1 MDRLFIDG
9 KEVEFGGE
17 VDVFLTYR
25 SNIMNP
31 DISKILGNNSST
43 IKVPHTL
50 HNASII
56 ENAQMVTS
64 DTRFPYIKHTADV
77 VRDGMTLIHKATVIL
92 LKTTPKEY
100 ELSLVWGASEGLRQM
115 AGENEKLPSLAS
127 HLNIPDKL
135 WTYNASGTEEFP
147 EAIYGFVRRQDNG
160 KYWYHP
166 VVSVG
171 AILSA
176 TQAKYGASF
185 RISETMMRD
194 LEELAIPILRSA
206 TPKQTIRFIKYQGN
220 NNSGAHIDWDY
231 IDDTKYNQ
239 GDIFVLDDVKLSH
252 MDVHIIAS
260 GYTTTVVAETQRLIQ
275 DAYYI
280 SVTKK
285 VTTTSDDGETQ
296 VDYTEIAEIPCTKI
310 TPQQGIS
317 SSYFDIEFKADIT
330 EDIDT
335 FNNLDE
341 IYFNFVQRPVPGSP
355 NDKWVP
361 FVITWYESAQ
371 ANLVFNQDQI
381 TLGEMYYIGN
391 NLPDIEIM
399 KFLKGIMQMLGMFA
413 YMDSEG
419 SISMLD
425 YPTFFARKAD
435 AQDWSRYLCMTATD
449 ASEEQEYEPEGFYQK
464 NLVQYKD
471 DDANKGMDGAFTID
485 NETLEA
491 EGEYITLPFTSVA
504 TIDNYERPGI
514 AKIPMYKQVNEDED
528 EWNPTTEREDDAVK
542 NVYVLRNR
550 YSPSGYY
557 LSREG
562 LDWATL
568 LATSYQGIIQ
578 SVQQAHYITATFY
591 LDAIALQR
599 VDFGYPIY
607 LSQYASYF
615 AITEIK
621 TKANNLAEVKLLKLV

>member
-1 MDRLFIDG
+1 MDRLFIDN
-9 KEVEFGGE
+9 KEVEMGGE
-17 VDVFLTYR
+17 VRIYLTYR

-77 VRDGMTLIHKATVIL
+77 VRDGITLIHKATAIL
-92 LKTTPKEY
+92 LKTTPEEY
-100 ELSLVWGASEGLRQM
+100 ELSLVWGASEELRQM
-115 AGENEKLPSLAS
+115 ATENVKLPSLAS
-127 HLNIPDKL
+127 HLNISDKR
-135 WTYNASGTEEFP
+135 WEYQPSGSAHFP

-166 VVSVG
+166 VVSLE
-171 AILSA
+171 AIIKA
-176 TQAKYGASF
+176 IEEKYSASF
-185 RISETMMRD
+185 KFSHEIGRKLSE
-194 LEELAIPILRSA
+194 LVIPVLRSA

-231 IDDTKYNQ
+231 IDDTKYKQ
-239 GDIFVLDDVKLSH
+239 GDLFVMDDVKLSH

-260 GYTTTVVAETQRLIQ
+260 GYTTTVVAETQRLIL

-341 IYFNFVQRPVPGSP
+341 IYFNFAQRPVPGSP

-391 NLPDIEIM
+391 NMPEIEII
-399 KFLKGIMQMLGMFA
+399 KFLKGIMQMLGIFA

-425 YPTFFARKAD
+425 YPTFFARKAE
-435 AQDWSRYLCMTATD
+435 AQDWSGYLCMTATD

-485 NETLEA
+485 NETLET
-491 EGEYITLPFTSVA
+491 EGKYITLPFTSVA
-504 TIDNYERPGI
+504 TIDDYERPGI

-550 YSPSGYY
+550 YSSSGYY

-562 LDWATL
+562 LDWDTL

-591 LDAIALQR
+591 MDAVTLQGIDMGTP
-599 VDFGYPIY
+599 VY
-607 LSQYASYF
+607 LQQYASYF
-615 AITEIK
+615 AIIEIK
-621 TKANNLAEVKLLKLV
+621 TKKNNLAEVKLLKLV

>member
-1 MDRLFIDG
+1 MDRLFIDN

-17 VDVFLTYR
+17 VGIYLTYR

-77 VRDGMTLIHKATVIL
+77 VRDGITLIHKATAIL
-92 LKTTPKEY
+92 LKTTPSEY

-115 AGENEKLPSLAS
+115 ATENVKLPSLAS
-127 HLNIPDKL
+127 HLNISDKR
-135 WTYNASGTEEFP
+135 WEYQPSGSAHFP

-166 VVSVG
+166 VVSLE
-171 AILSA
+171 AIIKA
-176 TQAKYGASF
+176 IEEKYSASF
-185 RISETMMRD
+185 KFSHEIERKLSE
-194 LEELAIPILRSA
+194 LVIPVLRSA

-239 GDIFVLDDVKLSH
+239 GDLFVMDDVKLSH
-252 MDVHIIAS
+252 MDVHVIAS

-341 IYFNFVQRPVPGSP
+341 IYFNFAQRPVSGSP

-391 NLPDIEIM
+391 NLPEIEIM
-399 KFLKGIMQMLGMFA
+399 KFLKGIMQMLGIFA

-419 SISMLD
+419 SIPMLD
-425 YPTFFARKAD
+425 YPTFFARKAE
-435 AQDWSRYLCMTATD
+435 AQDWSGYLCMTATD

-485 NETLEA
+485 NETLET

-550 YSPSGYY
+550 YSSSGYY

-562 LDWATL
+562 LDWDTL

-591 LDAIALQR
+591 MDAVTLQGIDMGTP
-599 VDFGYPIY
+599 VY

-615 AITEIK
+615 AIIEIK

>member
-17 VDVFLTYR
+17 VDIYLTYR

-147 EAIYGFVRRQDNG
+147 EAIYGFVRRQNNG

-176 TQAKYGASF
+176 IQAKYGASF

-239 GDIFVLDDVKLSH
+239 GDIFVLDDIKLSH

-341 IYFNFVQRPVPGSP
+341 IYFNFAQRPVPGSP

-391 NLPDIEIM
+391 NLPEIEIM

-425 YPTFFARKAD
+425 YPTFFARKAE
-435 AQDWSRYLCMTATD
+435 AQDWSRYLCMTSTD
-449 ASEEQEYEPEGFYQK
+449 ASEEQEYEPEGFFQK

-471 DDANKGMDGAFTID
+471 DDANKGMDGAFIID

-550 YSPSGYY
+550 YSSSGYY

-562 LDWATL
+562 LDWDTL
-568 LATSYQGIIQ
+568 LTTSYQGIIQ

-607 LSQYASYF
+607 IQQYASYF
-615 AITEIK
+615 AIIEIK

>member
-1 MDRLFIDG
+1 MDRLFIDN
-9 KEVEFGGE
+9 KEVEMGGE
-17 VDVFLTYR
+17 VGIYLTYR
-25 SNIMNP
+25 SNIMNG

-43 IKVPHTL
+43 IKIPHTL

-77 VRDGMTLIHKATVIL
+77 VRDGITLIHKATIIL

-100 ELSLVWGASEGLRQM
+100 EISLVWGASEGLRQM

-135 WTYNASGTEEFP
+135 WTYNASGTEDFP

-171 AILSA
+171 AILGA
-176 TQAKYGASF
+176 IQTKYGASF

-194 LEELAIPILRSA
+194 LEELVIPILRSA

-239 GDIFVLDDVKLSH
+239 GDMFVLNDIKLSH
-252 MDVHIIAS
+252 MDVSIIAS
-260 GYTTTVVAETQRLIQ
+260 GYTTTAVAETQRLIQ

-285 VTTTSDDGETQ
+285 VTTTSDDGKTQ

-341 IYFNFVQRPVPGSP
+341 IHFNFAQRPVPGTP

-381 TLGEMYYIGN
+381 TLGGMYYIGN
-391 NLPDIEIM
+391 NLPEIEIM
-399 KFLKGIMQMLGMFA
+399 KFLKGIMQMLGIFA
-413 YMDSEG
+413 YMDSGG

-425 YPTFFARKAD
+425 YPTFFARKAE
-435 AQDWSRYLCMTATD
+435 AQDWSEYLCMTATD

-471 DDANKGMDGAFTID
+471 DDANKGMDGSFLVQ

-504 TIDNYERPGI
+504 TIDNYEKPGI
-514 AKIPMYKQVNEDED
+514 AKIPMYKQVNEDEGV
-528 EWNPTTEREDDAVK
+528 WNPTTEREDDAAK

-550 YSPSGYY
+550 YSSSGYY

-562 LDWATL
+562 LDWDIL
-568 LATSYQGIIQ
+568 LETSYQGIIQ

-591 LDAIALQR
+591 LDTVALQR

-607 LSQYASYF
+607 LQQYASYF
-615 AITEIK
+615 AIIEIK